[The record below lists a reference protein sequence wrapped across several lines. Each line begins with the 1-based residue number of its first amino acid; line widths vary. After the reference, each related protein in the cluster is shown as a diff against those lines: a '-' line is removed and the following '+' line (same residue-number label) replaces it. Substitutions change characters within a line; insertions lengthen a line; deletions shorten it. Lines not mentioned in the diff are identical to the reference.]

1 MTRRIWNWCTGF
13 IIDLWIYKMQA
24 FCVSNVCNI
33 LLPRVLMRVFTRAVC
48 LEEGY
53 NIVAARSQKPIPPC
67 PRITVPQMYQK

>member
-1 MTRRIWNWCTGF
+1 
-13 IIDLWIYKMQA
+13 MQA

-53 NIVAARSQKPIPPC
+53 NIVAARSQKPIPPAPESLYHKC
-67 PRITVPQMYQK
+67 TKNNSKHTEIDCN